1 MVLYSPT
8 RQMHVIYITRIT
20 VELGIF
26 GSFFGE
32 VVVGQLHEVHEVV
45 EDPLVFSCLVAV
57 LQCLY
62 I

>member
-1 MVLYSPT
+1 
-8 RQMHVIYITRIT
+8 MHVIYITRIT
-20 VELGIF
+20 VELAIF

-32 VVVGQLHEVHEVV
+32 VVVGQLHEVHEVL

>member
-1 MVLYSPT
+1 
-8 RQMHVIYITRIT
+8 MHVIYITRIT
-20 VELGIF
+20 VELAIF

-32 VVVGQLHEVHEVV
+32 VVVGQLHEVV